1 MPMLLCKDART
12 GKITVFVIA
21 TGSNVKEAVYVPKS
35 MVFKLEP
42 IRYKGISS
50 HYASVTY

>member
-21 TGSNVKEAVYVPKS
+21 TGSHVKEAVYVPKS
-35 MVFKLEP
+35 MVFKLEL

-50 HYASVTY
+50 HYASVRY

>member
-21 TGSNVKEAVYVPKS
+21 TGSHVKEAVYVPKS
-35 MVFKLEP
+35 MVFKSEP

-50 HYASVTY
+50 HYASVRY